1 MRADDIDRFLKTLA
15 VAPRSRYTYVTPL
28 RGFRAFARGRTRTG
42 EALSIETVRAWLK
55 RDAAG
60 SPFAN
65 VVHRAGIIGRYLDW
79 QATAGAAPHPLTA
92 LKQQYGGRLM
102 TIVRALLQ
110 EDYRTALERL
120 RPLPEWGSV
129 LGPLMREHIA
139 RMRSLGYRYEV
150 RARELRRFD
159 RFLQQRRSDL
169 SGQTLPVLIE
179 AWQNSHRG
187 LRHRLLAQRCGRALS
202 QAMRRRDETVSILP
216 IEVGLQ
222 RRVTNEERKPHVYT
236 EAEIVRLFEAA
247 RTFRARNA
255 PLRPIMTY
263 TMLALAYCAGLRI
276 GEIAALTLRDVDTE
290 RGIIEIRDTKF
301 FKTRRLPLA
310 RGVVAVLS
318 RYLTARQAVGAPTGP
333 DAPLW
338 WTARRRKG
346 YSYGELDKLLTRVI
360 CRAGL
365 KPERGCKGPR
375 VHDLRHAFV
384 AHRMLKWYRE
394 GIEPQ
399 SRLPHL
405 ATYLGHKDIV
415 STLVYLNITPE
426 LLQQASERYR
436 RRGAQVLR
444 AAGGRP

>member
-1 MRADDIDRFLKTLA
+1 MRSDDIDRFLDTLGL
-15 VAPRSRYTYVTPL
+15 APKSRYSYVTPL
-28 RGFRAFARGRTRTG
+28 RAFRAFALAHTRTG
-42 EALSIETVRAWLK
+42 EALSIQTVRAWLQ
-55 RDAAG
+55 RDAAR

-65 VVHRAGIIGRYLDW
+65 VVHRAGIIVRYLDW
-79 QATAGAAPHPLTA
+79 RATAGAAPHPLAA
-92 LKQQYGGRLM
+92 LKQHYGGRLM

-110 EDYRTALERL
+110 EDYRHALEPL
-120 RPLPEWGSV
+120 RPLPEWGSS

-139 RMRSLGYRYEV
+139 RMQSLGYRYEV
-150 RARELRRFD
+150 RTRELQRFD
-159 RFLQQRRSDL
+159 RFLQRRPEL
-169 SGQTLPVLIE
+169 SGKAFLLLLE
-179 AWQNSHRG
+179 AWQNSRRG
-187 LRHRLLAQRCGRALS
+187 LRHRLLVQRSGRVLS
-202 QAMRRRDETVSILP
+202 QAMRRRDETIPILP
-216 IEVGLQ
+216 IERGLQ
-222 RRVTNEERKPHVYT
+222 RRVVREERKPHVYT

-247 RTFRARNA
+247 RTFPMSNA

-276 GEIAALTLRDVDTE
+276 GEIAALALRDVDIE
-290 RGIIEIRDTKF
+290 HGIIEIRDTKF

-310 RGVVAVLS
+310 LTVVAVVS
-318 RYLTARQAVGAPTGP
+318 RYLTARHAVGAPSGP

-338 WTARRRKG
+338 WTPRRRKG
-346 YSYGELDKLLTRVI
+346 YSYGELDRLLTRVI
-360 CRAGL
+360 RRAGL
-365 KPERGCKGPR
+365 KPARGCKGPR

-384 AHRMLKWYRE
+384 AHRMLKWYRA
-394 GIEPQ
+394 GVEPQ

-436 RRGAQVLR
+436 LRGAEALG

>member
-1 MRADDIDRFLKTLA
+1 MKDRNIHRFLDTLTIS
-15 VAPRSRYTYVTPL
+15 RKSRYTYITTL
-28 RGFRAFARGRTRTG
+28 RAFRAFVRERTG
-42 EALSIETVRAWLK
+42 AGKSLSIKIVRAWLK
-55 RDAAG
+55 RDAAR
-60 SPFAN
+60 SPFRN

-79 QATAGAAPHPLTA
+79 RATAGSAPHPLAT
-92 LKQQYGGRLM
+92 LKQQYGGRLR

-110 EDYRTALERL
+110 DDYRNALERL

-139 RMRSLGYRYEV
+139 RMQSLGYRYNV
-150 RARELRRFD
+150 RERHLRRLD
-159 RFLQQRRSDL
+159 RFLQRRPDL
-169 SGQTLPVLIE
+169 SGKAFPVLIE
-179 AWQNSHRG
+179 AWQSSHRG
-187 LRHRLLAQRCGRALS
+187 LRHRLIVQQCGRALS
-202 QAMRRRDETVSILP
+202 QAMQRRAEMVPILP

-236 EAEIVRLFEAA
+236 QAEIVRLFKAA

-255 PLRPIMTY
+255 PLRPIMTS

-290 RGIIEIRDTKF
+290 HGIIEIRDTKF
-301 FKTRRLPLA
+301 FKSRRLPLA
-310 RGVVAVLS
+310 RGVIALLS
-318 RYLTARQAVGAPTGP
+318 RYLSARQAVGAPTGP

-338 WTARRRKG
+338 WTPLRRKG
-346 YSYGELDKLLTRVI
+346 YGYGTLDNLLTRVI
-360 CRAGL
+360 RRAGL
-365 KPERGCKGPR
+365 KPACGWKGPR

-384 AHRMLKWYRE
+384 AHRMLQWYRD
-394 GIEPQ
+394 GVEPQ

-426 LLQQASERYR
+426 LLQQANERYR

-444 AAGGRP
+444 ASGGRP

>member
-1 MRADDIDRFLKTLA
+1 MRSDDIDRFLDTLA
-15 VAPRSRYTYVTPL
+15 LAPRSRYTYITPL
-28 RGFRAFARGRTRTG
+28 RAFRAFARAHTRTG
-42 EALSIETVRAWLK
+42 EALSIRTVRAWLK
-55 RDAAG
+55 RDAAR

-65 VVHRAGIIGRYLDW
+65 VVHRAGIIVRYLDW
-79 QATAGAAPHPLTA
+79 RATAGAAPHPLAA
-92 LKQQYGGRLM
+92 LKQHYGGRLM

-110 EDYRTALERL
+110 EDYRNALEPL
-120 RPLPEWGSV
+120 RPLPEWGSS

-139 RMRSLGYRYEV
+139 RMQSLGYRYEV
-150 RARELRRFD
+150 RTRELKRFD
-159 RFLQQRRSDL
+159 RFLQRGLEL
-169 SGQTLPVLIE
+169 SGKALPLLLE
-179 AWQNSHRG
+179 AWQNSRRA
-187 LRHRLLAQRCGRALS
+187 LRHRLLVQRCGRVLS
-202 QAMRRRDETVSILP
+202 QAMRRRDETVQILP
-216 IEVGLQ
+216 IEMGLQ
-222 RRVTNEERKPHVYT
+222 RRVVREERKPHVYT

-276 GEIAALTLRDVDTE
+276 GEIAALMLRDVDTE

-310 RGVVAVLS
+310 STVVAVLS
-318 RYLTARQAVGAPTGP
+318 RYLTARHAVGAPSGP

-338 WTARRRKG
+338 WTPLRRKG
-346 YSYGELDKLLTRVI
+346 YSYGELDNLLTRVI
-360 CRAGL
+360 RRAGL

-384 AHRMLKWYRE
+384 AHRLLQWYRE
-394 GIEPQ
+394 GVEPQ
-399 SRLPHL
+399 SKLPHL

-426 LLQQASERYR
+426 LLQQAGERYR
-436 RRGAQVLR
+436 LRGAQALG